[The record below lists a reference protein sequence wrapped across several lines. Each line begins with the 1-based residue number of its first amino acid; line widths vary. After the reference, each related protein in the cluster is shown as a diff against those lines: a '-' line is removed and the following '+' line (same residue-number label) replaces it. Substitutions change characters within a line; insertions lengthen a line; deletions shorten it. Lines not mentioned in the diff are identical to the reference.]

1 MSAKQMTSTGSTYG
15 VGGMR
20 VLFVTANSFLR
31 STTSSLN
38 AIMRQL
44 VPDGLVPVMLFRE
57 PGPWQQTLAESGV
70 PCYFDPLLVPGKDA
84 PVRSLLDIWKL
95 VRLVKRERID
105 LIHCNEHEHYPLVR
119 QVARWAGVPAV
130 VTLHW
135 NLDDFGGW
143 AFRKPY
149 EPAAIQFLSRAQLEV
164 SRPFFPP
171 DMDPSR
177 AKLLMSGLAIDDFL
191 ALGTEDDAQRLRR
204 GWTTDPSTVVLGT
217 ASAIRPRKHLDDF
230 VRLIGRLRRRG
241 LNVQGVLAGGG
252 RFADA
257 DYLEMLKQLAIDE
270 QLGDRFLFI
279 GNVDPVTPF
288 FRAIDISINTAEMEI
303 LSMSLC
309 EGQSCRKP
317 TLAYAVGGNPETL
330 PNAWCAIPFGN
341 LDEMEA
347 KAATLVTDAS
357 ARATLGEEACQH
369 VRTNFDA
376 PVLARR
382 QAEIYREIR
391 DARASRAV

>member
-1 MSAKQMTSTGSTYG
+1 
-15 VGGMR
+15 MR

-44 VPDGLVPVMLFRE
+44 MPEGLVPVMLFRE
-57 PGPWQQTLAESGV
+57 PGPWQQALADEGI
-70 PCYFDPLLVPGKDA
+70 PCYFNPLLVPGKDA
-84 PVRSLLDIWKL
+84 PVRSVLDIWRL
-95 VRLVKRERID
+95 VQLVKRERIE

-135 NLDDFGGW
+135 NLDDFGLW
-143 AFRKPY
+143 AFKPPY
-149 EPAAIQFLSRAQLEV
+149 EPAAIQFLSRAQMEV
-164 SRPFFPP
+164 SRPNFPP
-171 DMDPSR
+171 GAR
-177 AKLLMSGLAIDDFL
+177 AKLLMSGLAIDEFL
-191 ALGTEDDAQRLRR
+191 ARGTAADAERLRR
-204 GWTTDPSTVVLGT
+204 TWTTDPDTVVLGT

-230 VRLIGRLRRRG
+230 VRLVGRLRRRG
-241 LNVQGVLAGGG
+241 LNVMGVLAGGG

-257 DYLEMLKQLAIDE
+257 DYLAMLEQLAADE
-270 QLGDRFLFI
+270 QLDGRFLFV

-288 FRAIDISINTAEMEI
+288 FGAIDISINTAEMEI

-309 EGQSCRKP
+309 EAQSCRKP

-330 PNAWCAIPFGN
+330 PNAWCAVPFGN
-341 LDEMEA
+341 LDEMET
-347 KAATLVTDAS
+347 KAATLVTDAA
-357 ARATLGEEACQH
+357 ARARLGEEAYQH

-376 PVLARR
+376 PVLART
-382 QAEIYREIR
+382 QAAIYRDIR
-391 DARASRAV
+391 SARASGSPTA